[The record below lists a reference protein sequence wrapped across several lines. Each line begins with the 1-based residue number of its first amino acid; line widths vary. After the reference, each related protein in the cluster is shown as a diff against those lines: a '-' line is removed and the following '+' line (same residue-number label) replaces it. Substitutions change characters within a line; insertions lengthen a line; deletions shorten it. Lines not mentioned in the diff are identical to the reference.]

1 MKNVCV
7 SFKEIYIQNG
17 AYLKY
22 GGYIDFY
29 DDGENEYYDL
39 RTGSPDSLT
48 GSRLIACDGEEC
60 VIMNRGNDYYVLKNC
75 NNECEFWLSDE
86 EYDIGVFE

>member
-1 MKNVCV
+1 MCV
-7 SFKEIYIQNG
+7 SFKEIYLENG

-29 DDGENEYYDL
+29 DEDGEREYYDL
-39 RTGSPDSLT
+39 RSREPEAYGSEI
-48 GSRLIACDGEEC
+48 IACDGEQF
-60 VIMNRGNDYYVLKNC
+60 VITEKTSEFVILKNC
-75 NNECEFWLSDE
+75 ESGNYVWLSTE